1 MKMTTEEAFV
11 KVLQM
16 HGIENAFGI
25 IGSAM
30 MPISDLFPQAGIT
43 FWDAAHECNAG
54 MMADGFTRA
63 TGKMSMMVAQNG
75 PGITN
80 FVTPVKTAYWN
91 HTPLLL
97 VTPQAANKT
106 LGQGGF
112 QEVEQMALFKDMV
125 AYQEEVRDPTRI
137 AETLNRVILQAKRA
151 SAPAQIN
158 IPRDFWTQVVDI
170 ELPAIVD
177 FERPSGG
184 EDAISQAAALLSD
197 AKFPVL
203 LNGAGVVIGGAIGAS
218 MKLAER
224 LDAPVCCGYQHN
236 DAFPGSHPLSA
247 GPLGY
252 NGSKAGMELIAKA
265 DVVLAL
271 GTRLNP
277 FSTLPG
283 YGIDYW
289 PKDAKIIQVDINA
302 DRIGLTKPVSVG
314 IVGDAKKVAMSILD
328 KLASTAGDNGRSSRK
343 ELIATTKSAWAQEL
357 TSLDHEDD
365 DPGTTW
371 NERARDREPKK
382 MSPRMAWR
390 AIQSALPK
398 DAIISSDIGNN
409 CAIGNAYPTFEEGR
423 KYLAP
428 GLFGPCGYGLP
439 SIMGAKIG
447 RRDVPVI
454 GFAGDG
460 AFGISMNEM
469 SAIGREEW
477 PAITMVIFRNYQWG
491 AEKRNTTLWFDDNF
505 VGTELD
511 QQVSYAG
518 VAKACGVEGVAVSG
532 MDELRDA
539 LAKAVDAQMN
549 DGVTTFIEVLLN
561 QELGEP
567 FRRDAMKKPVS
578 VAGISQADM
587 RPQQSA

>member
-11 KVLQM
+11 KILQV
-16 HGIENAFGI
+16 HGIQHAFGI

-30 MPISDLFPQAGIT
+30 MPISDLFPLAGIK

-54 MMADGFTRA
+54 MMSDGYTRA
-63 TGKMSMMVAQNG
+63 SGKMSMMIAQNG

-106 LGQGGF
+106 MGQGGF

-125 AYQEEVRDPTRI
+125 AYQEEVRDPSRI
-137 AETLNRVILQAKRA
+137 AEVLNRVIMQSKRA

-158 IPRDFWTQVVDI
+158 VPRDYWTQVIDI
-170 ELPAIVD
+170 ELPAVVD
-177 FERPSGG
+177 FELPSGG
-184 EDAISQAAALLSD
+184 EEAINKAADLLSN
-197 AKFPVL
+197 AKNPVI
-203 LNGAGVVIGGAIGAS
+203 LNGAGVVIGDAIPAS
-218 MKLAER
+218 MRLAER

-236 DAFPGSHPLSA
+236 DAFPGSHPLFA

-252 NGSKAGMELIAKA
+252 NGSKAAMELISQA

-289 PKDAKIIQVDINA
+289 PKNASIIQVDINA
-302 DRIGLTKPVSVG
+302 DRIGLTKPVTIG
-314 IVGDAKKVAMSILD
+314 IIGDAKKVASSLLEKLD
-328 KLASTAGDNGRSSRK
+328 SKAGDHGRQERRSVISK
-343 ELIATTKSAWAQEL
+343 TKSVWAQEL
-357 TSLDHEDD
+357 TSMDHEDD
-365 DPGTTW
+365 DPGTSW
-371 NERARDREPKK
+371 NERARGREPEK

-390 AIQSALPK
+390 AIQSALPV

-409 CAIGNAYPTFEEGR
+409 CAIGNAYPTFEDGR

-428 GLFGPCGYGLP
+428 GLFGPCGYGFP
-439 SIMGAKIG
+439 SICGAKIACPN
-447 RRDVPVI
+447 VPVV

-469 SAIGREEW
+469 VSCGRDDW
-477 PAITMVIFRNYQWG
+477 PGITMVIFRNYQWV
-491 AEKRNTTLWFDDNF
+491 AEKRNTTLWYEDNF

-511 QQVSYAG
+511 TGVSYAKIAESCGLVG
-518 VAKACGVEGVAVSG
+518 VQVADMDSLTDTLHAAVKAQ
-532 MDELRDA
+532 MDEN
-539 LAKAVDAQMN
+539 K
-549 DGVTTFIEVLLN
+549 TTFIEVILN

-567 FRRDAMKKPVS
+567 VRRDAMKKPVS
-578 VAGISQADM
+578 VAGINPSDMQNQA
-587 RPQQSA
+587 